1 MEMRNKYSRYL
12 ALAAF
17 LIPFLFY
24 LLTYCCTVY
33 VGDSGEMITAAYY
46 LGIPHPPGYPLYTI
60 LGKFFS
66 FIPVSNIA
74 SRVNLLSSALAALAS
89 FFLFILL
96 DKVFNKQTFSDKL
109 IILAAVLAS
118 AFSFTFWNQA
128 LMTKGGLYELN
139 ALLLILIIYKLA
151 FAKTRKDILFAAVFF
166 GCGLANHSTMVPL
179 SAVFVLFVFFFSLQK
194 GILTAAADT
203 LTFIFF
209 SALTAGLIYLYL
221 PIRAAASPVINW
233 GNPSTFENFWRHVSR
248 QQYKLPDPNDRTLS
262 HISDQTFGYLK
273 AIYKQNNLLAL
284 LAPAGTLYFYRNSRK
299 VFFIT
304 GAVFLFT
311 SAGIIYFINYLLNS
325 HDLYIVDPF
334 LISSFIMIFISGAAG
349 LFFIKDAF
357 PKSGKILLIAS
368 AACALFPL
376 AANYYRTDKS
386 NNDCALVYGKN
397 LLRTP
402 EKDSLIFVAGDNS
415 TFITCYLTKVEKLRP
430 DLKVY
435 DETGNVFDNI
445 YGEEVRGMTDFG
457 TYTKRINEVE
467 WNTISFFKGHIYC
480 VSGTSV
486 HSLPNLTVR
495 SYGMIFEI
503 MKDGR
508 SKPGVFDRKRYRA
521 DSYTDPSFYKD
532 FLSREV
538 IALYYFNLA
547 ESAFE
552 TGGKDTAEGLY
563 KQALDA
569 GFDMDMIQNDI
580 AISYINKGMLE
591 DAEKYALK
599 AVAINPRFADGF
611 NNLGII
617 SYKKG
622 LFQKAIEYYSKAI
635 SISGKDAYLYN
646 LGAVYRQANV
656 PEGALKAYQQALAVN
671 PYSSK
676 MYFMIG
682 NVYLDKS
689 DPENAAKYYELGLK
703 LEPGSAEMLT
713 NLGVAYAQLKKYAE
727 AMNAFNR
734 SLAVNPNIAESHYGM
749 GFVYYGQKDYQNAI
763 NAYIKALSVNPSMIQ
778 AWTSLAITYTES
790 GHADKAPECY
800 QNVTRLRPNNPDDW
814 NNLGISY
821 GILGDNAKAIAAW
834 EQALKVS
841 PGYTNARLNIEKVKK
856 GKQ

>member
-1 MEMRNKYSRYL
+1 MGMRSKYSQYFALL
-12 ALAAF
+12 AF
-17 LIPFLFY
+17 FIPFFVY

-46 LGIPHPPGYPLYTI
+46 LGIPHPPGYPLFTI

-74 SRVNLLSSALAALAS
+74 SRVNLLSGMLAALAS

-96 DKVFNKQTFSDKL
+96 EKVFNKHAFVDKF

-151 FAKTRKDILFAAVFF
+151 FAKTRNDILLAAVFF
-166 GCGLANHSTMVPL
+166 GCGLANHNTMVPL
-179 SAVFVLFVFFFSLQK
+179 SAVFVPFVFFSSLKK
-194 GILTAAADT
+194 GVLTASIDT
-203 LTFIFF
+203 FVFILF
-209 SALTAGLIYLYL
+209 SVLTAGLIYLYL
-221 PIRAAASPVINW
+221 PIRAAASPAINW
-233 GNPSTFENFWRHVSR
+233 GNPSNFDNFLRHISR
-248 QQYKLPDPNDRTLS
+248 QQYKLPDPNDRTLA
-262 HISDQTFGYLK
+262 HIIDQTSGYLK
-273 AIYKQNNLLAL
+273 ALIKQKNLLAL
-284 LAPAGTLYFYRNSRK
+284 LAPFGAIYFFRNSK
-299 VFFIT
+299 KLFLLT
-304 GAVFLFT
+304 GGIFLFT

-334 LISSFIMIFISGAAG
+334 LISSFLMIFISGAAG
-349 LFFIKDAF
+349 LF
-357 PKSGKILLIAS
+357 LLKNAIPS
-368 AACALFPL
+368 AAKYIALAALVFAVFPL
-376 AANYYRTDKS
+376 ASNYYKTDKS
-386 NNDCALVYGKN
+386 RNDCALVYGKN
-397 LLRTP
+397 ILRTP
-402 EKDSLIFVAGDNS
+402 EKNSLLFVAGDNS
-415 TFITCYLTKVEKLRP
+415 TFISCYLSKVEKARP
-430 DLKVY
+430 DLKIY
-435 DETGNVFDNI
+435 DETGNVFENI
-445 YGEEVRGMTDFG
+445 YGEDIRGLTDFG
-457 TYTKRINEVE
+457 KYTKRINEVE
-467 WNTISFFKGHIYC
+467 WNTISNFKGHVYC

-495 SYGMIFEI
+495 SYGVVFEI
-503 MKDGR
+503 LKDGR
-508 SKPGVFDRKRYRA
+508 NKPGVFDNRRYRA
-521 DSYTDPSFYKD
+521 DSYTNPAFYKD

-547 ESAFE
+547 EAAFE
-552 TGGKDTAEGLY
+552 TGGKEDAERLY
-563 KQALDA
+563 KLALEA
-569 GFDMDMIQNDI
+569 GPDMDMIQNDI

-599 AVAINPRFADGF
+599 AVEINPRFADGY

-617 SYKKG
+617 NYKKG

-656 PEGALKAYQQALAVN
+656 PEGALKAYQQALSVN

-689 DPENAAKYYELGLK
+689 DPENAAKNYELGLK

-713 NLGVAYAQLKKYAE
+713 NLGVAYAQLKRYAE
-727 AMNAFNR
+727 ALNAFNK
-734 SLAVNPNIAESHYGM
+734 SLSVNPKIAESYYGM
-749 GFVYYGQKDYQNAI
+749 GFVYYGMKDYQNAI
-763 NAYIKALSVNPSMIQ
+763 NAYVKALSVNPSMIQ

-800 QNVTRLRPNNPDDW
+800 QNVARLRPNNPDDW

-821 GILGDNAKAIAAW
+821 GILGDNTKAIAAW
-834 EQALKVS
+834 EQALKLS

-856 GKQ
+856 GK

>member
-1 MEMRNKYSRYL
+1 MEMRNKYSRYF

-74 SRVNLLSSALAALAS
+74 SRVNLLSSTLAALAS

-96 DKVFNKQTFSDKL
+96 DKIFDRKEFSDRI

-139 ALLLILIIYKLA
+139 ALLLVLIMYKLA
-151 FAKTRKDILFAAVFF
+151 FAKTQKDILLGAVFF
-166 GCGLANHSTMVPL
+166 GCGLANHTTMVPL
-179 SAVFVLFVFFFSLQK
+179 SAVFVLFVFLSSLRK
-194 GILTAAADT
+194 GILAASIDA
-203 LTFIFF
+203 LAFISF
-209 SALTAGLIYLYL
+209 SALTAGLIYIYL
-221 PIRAAASPVINW
+221 PIRAAAAPAINW
-233 GNPSTFENFWRHVSR
+233 GNPSNLGNFWLHISR
-248 QQYKLPDPNDRTLS
+248 QQYKLPDPNDRALS
-262 HISDQTFGYLK
+262 HIIDQTFGYFK
-273 AIYKQNNLLAL
+273 ALCKQNNLLAL
-284 LAPAGTLYFYRNSRK
+284 FAPAGAVYLFLKNRK
-299 VFFIT
+299 MFLLA
-304 GAVFLFT
+304 GAIFLVT
-311 SAGIIYFINYLLNS
+311 SAGLIYFTNYLLNS

-334 LISSFIMIFISGAAG
+334 LISSFIMIFIYGTAG
-349 LFFIKDAF
+349 LFLIKEAF
-357 PKSGKILLIAS
+357 PKSGTILVIAS

-376 AANYYRTDKS
+376 AANFYRADKS
-386 NNDCALVYGKN
+386 SNDCALVYGKN

-402 EKDSLIFVAGDNS
+402 EKNSLLFVAGDNS

-435 DETGNVFDNI
+435 DETGNVFENI

-467 WNTISFFKGHIYC
+467 WNTINSFKGHIYC

-503 MKDGR
+503 LKDGR
-508 SKPGVFDRKRYRA
+508 SKTGVFDITRYRA
-521 DSYTDPSFYKD
+521 DSYTNPSFYKD

-552 TGGKDTAEGLY
+552 TGSKDTAEGLY
-563 KQALDA
+563 KKALEA

-580 AISYINKGMLE
+580 AISYINKGMLDE
-591 DAEKYALK
+591 AEKYALQ

-622 LFQKAIEYYSKAI
+622 LFQKAVEYYSKAI

-682 NVYLDKS
+682 NVYLDKN
-689 DPENAAKYYELGLK
+689 DPENAAKNYELGLK

-713 NLGVAYAQLKKYAE
+713 NLGVAYAQLKKNAE
-727 AMNAFNR
+727 ALNAFNR
-734 SLAVNPNIAESHYGM
+734 SLAINPRIAESYYSM
-749 GFVYYGQKDYQNAI
+749 GFVYHAQKDYPNAI
-763 NAYIKALSVNPSMIQ
+763 NAYIKALNINPSMIQ
-778 AWTSLAITYTES
+778 AWTSLALTYTES
-790 GHADKAPECY
+790 GRADKAPECY
-800 QNVTRLRPNNPDDW
+800 QNITKLRPNNPDDW

-834 EQALKVS
+834 QQALKLS
-841 PGYTNARLNIEKVKK
+841 PGYANARLNIEKVQK
-856 GKQ
+856 GK